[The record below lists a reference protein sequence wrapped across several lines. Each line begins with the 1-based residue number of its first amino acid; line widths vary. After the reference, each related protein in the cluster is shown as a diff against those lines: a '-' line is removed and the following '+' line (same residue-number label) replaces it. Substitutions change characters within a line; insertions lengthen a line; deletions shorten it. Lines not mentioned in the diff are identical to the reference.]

1 MSDHSSQQFL
11 FVGFLLFFMI
21 ILIPVLQKRTGKDI
35 THMLFGIRSQK
46 DPASREAASKT
57 AREPRLRN
65 GTKSELTSFVAQL
78 LRFTSKNG
86 MRLVAP
92 GTITHGGQTARLT
105 ALVVAPGGI
114 VGVYC
119 LGFGGTIAPANR
131 REPAGTSHAWRQHIN
146 GEDKTFDNPLKACQ
160 EQAELIR
167 LAMEQAGIKAG
178 LNVVT
183 VFTNPHATLE
193 SVPSF
198 VYNPKSFIQYL
209 KENGDLKNG
218 SLDIHQAALKLA
230 ELAGIHNNG
239 KKKKNP

>member
-1 MSDHSSQQFL
+1 MADHSSQQFL
-11 FVGFLLFFMI
+11 FVGFLLFFLI

-35 THMLFGIRSQK
+35 THMLFGIRSRK
-46 DPASREAASKT
+46 DPASQNVAAKS
-57 AREPRLRN
+57 AREPRVRN

-92 GTITHGGQTARLT
+92 GTITHGGKTARLT

-131 REPAGTSHAWRQHIN
+131 KEPAGKSLAWRQHIN
-146 GEDKTFDNPLKACQ
+146 GEDKSFDNPLKACQ

-167 LAMEQAGIKAG
+167 LAMDEAGIQAE

-193 SVPSF
+193 STPSF
-198 VYNPKSFIQYL
+198 VYSPKSFIQYL
-209 KENGDLKNG
+209 KENGELKTG

-230 ELAGIHNNG
+230 ELAGIHSN
-239 KKKKNP
+239 KKGKKNP